1 MGKTRG
7 KEFAL
12 DFLADVAGGFI
23 QAVALHCF
31 IDNIDIAPGGA
42 SGMAI
47 LLNRLT
53 SLPIGTLTFL
63 INIPLLI
70 ASWIYLGKE
79 KTIKTLKTVAIMTVI
94 LDGLA
99 TPYFPVYSGDKM
111 VSCLFG
117 GVLMGIS
124 LAVVFMRGS
133 TTGGGDIAAK
143 LLQKFR
149 PHMQTGKAVMATDL
163 VIILLSM
170 AVFRNIESGLYGLI
184 NMVVGTY
191 VIDVILY
198 GMNKSTMITVISPR
212 STEIAK
218 ELMRNLERGCTLLKS
233 RGAYREEEGETVICV
248 LDKKQ
253 FYRAKKIVYGIDPT
267 AFMIV
272 SEAQEVYGEGFLA
285 SDWEV

>member
-1 MGKTRG
+1 MEKMRE
-7 KEFAL
+7 KELAL
-12 DFLADVAGGFI
+12 DLLADVAGGFV

-31 IDNIDIAPGGA
+31 INNIDIAPGGA

-53 SLPIGTLTFL
+53 NLPIGTLTFL

-70 ASWIYLGKE
+70 ASWIYLGK
-79 KTIKTLKTVAIMTVI
+79 
-94 LDGLA
+94 
-99 TPYFPVYSGDKM
+99 VYSGDKM

-117 GVLMGIS
+117 GVLIGIS
-124 LAVVFMRGS
+124 LAVIFMRGS

-143 LLQKFR
+143 LLQKYC

-170 AVFRNIESGLYGLI
+170 VVFRNIESGLYGLI

-198 GMNKSTMITVISPR
+198 GMNKSTMITVITEKPK
-212 STEIAK
+212 EIAD
-218 ELMRNLERGCTLLKS
+218 ELMDELERGCTFLKS
-233 RGAYREEEGETVICV
+233 EGAYRKEDGKTVICV
-248 LDKKQ
+248 LDRKQ
-253 FYRAKKIVYGIDPT
+253 FYKAKKIVYDIDPR

-272 SEAQEVYGEGFLA
+272 SEAQEVYGEGFLD

>member
-1 MGKTRG
+1 
-7 KEFAL
+7 
-12 DFLADVAGGFI
+12 
-23 QAVALHCF
+23 
-31 IDNIDIAPGGA
+31 
-42 SGMAI
+42 MAI

-94 LDGLA
+94 LDGLV

-212 STEIAK
+212 SGEIAK

-253 FYRAKKIVYGIDPT
+253 FDRAKKIVYGIDPT

-272 SEAQEVYGEGFLA
+272 SEAQEVYGEGFLD

>member
-94 LDGLA
+94 LDGLV
-99 TPYFPVYSGDKM
+99 TPYFPVYSGTRW
-111 VSCLFG
+111 CPAFFG
-117 GVLMGIS
+117 ECSWGSAWRSYLC
-124 LAVVFMRGS
+124 AVPQRV
-133 TTGGGDIAAK
+133 AA
-143 LLQKFR
+143 
-149 PHMQTGKAVMATDL
+149 
-163 VIILLSM
+163 
-170 AVFRNIESGLYGLI
+170 
-184 NMVVGTY
+184 
-191 VIDVILY
+191 
-198 GMNKSTMITVISPR
+198 ISPR
-212 STEIAK
+212 S
-218 ELMRNLERGCTLLKS
+218 
-233 RGAYREEEGETVICV
+233 
-248 LDKKQ
+248 
-253 FYRAKKIVYGIDPT
+253 FYRSSARTCRPERLSWLRI
-267 AFMIV
+267 
-272 SEAQEVYGEGFLA
+272 S
-285 SDWEV
+285 

>member
-1 MGKTRG
+1 MEKMRG
-7 KEFAL
+7 KELAL
-12 DFLADVAGGFI
+12 DLLADVAGGFV

-31 IDNIDIAPGGA
+31 INNIDIAPGGA

-53 SLPIGTLTFL
+53 NLPIGTLTFL

-94 LDGLA
+94 LDGLV

-117 GVLMGIS
+117 GVLIGIS
-124 LAVVFMRGS
+124 LAVIFMRGS

-143 LLQKFR
+143 LLQKYC

-170 AVFRNIESGLYGLI
+170 VVFGISNPVFMDS
-184 NMVVGTY
+184 
-191 VIDVILY
+191 
-198 GMNKSTMITVISPR
+198 STWW
-212 STEIAK
+212 
-218 ELMRNLERGCTLLKS
+218 
-233 RGAYREEEGETVICV
+233 
-248 LDKKQ
+248 
-253 FYRAKKIVYGIDPT
+253 
-267 AFMIV
+267 
-272 SEAQEVYGEGFLA
+272 
-285 SDWEV
+285 WEHM

>member
-1 MGKTRG
+1 MEKMRE
-7 KEFAL
+7 KELAL
-12 DFLADVAGGFI
+12 DLLADVAGGFI

-94 LDGLA
+94 LDGLV

-184 NMVVGTY
+184 AVWIFPNR
-191 VIDVILY
+191 
-198 GMNKSTMITVISPR
+198 K
-212 STEIAK
+212 
-218 ELMRNLERGCTLLKS
+218 
-233 RGAYREEEGETVICV
+233 
-248 LDKKQ
+248 
-253 FYRAKKIVYGIDPT
+253 
-267 AFMIV
+267 
-272 SEAQEVYGEGFLA
+272 
-285 SDWEV
+285 

>member
-94 LDGLA
+94 LDGLV

-212 STEIAK
+212 SGEIAK
-218 ELMRNLERGCTLLKS
+218 ELMRNLDCTLLKS

-272 SEAQEVYGEGFLA
+272 SEAQEVYGEGFLD